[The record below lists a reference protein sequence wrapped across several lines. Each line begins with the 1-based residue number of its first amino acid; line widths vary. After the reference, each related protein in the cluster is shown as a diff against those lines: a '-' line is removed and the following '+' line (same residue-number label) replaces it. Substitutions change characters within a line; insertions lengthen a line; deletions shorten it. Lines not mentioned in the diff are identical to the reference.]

1 MSAWK
6 WFLAVAWISS
16 AGMEEARAIYS
27 FACANCGGEIT
38 DGRLLE
44 VGVCEKCLP
53 SSDGGLLEVAE
64 KLRAEGKLEKLRE
77 YLRIQ
82 LEYEDFRKFFEKALG
97 FEPWALQEVWAKRI
111 FSGDNFAIVAPTGVG
126 KTVLGLI
133 MALYLYRKRRR
144 CYLITPSSILAQQ
157 LYEKALSFAERAGIR
172 DPGAIIVYH
181 GGLSKGEKAEALKK
195 IDEKSGRIL
204 LITTDRFLVDHG
216 EALMKVKAFDYV
228 FVDDVDSF
236 LKSPKN
242 IDKAV
247 ALLGL
252 RPESVEKA
260 LKLIE
265 VRVKLAKSSSKE
277 LAEEYEKLSEEVGR
291 EKARRRGILVVAGA
305 TIRGRRTRRMMIFEE
320 LLDFEVG
327 RFQEFVR
334 NIEDFYLM
342 GGGDAIE
349 KAVELVKRH
358 GGGCLVFTPHALG
371 RAYAE
376 KVAERLQQAGLKVY
390 LYQKMETDILQR
402 FSEGEIDVM
411 VGLAASRSPLTR
423 GLDLPA
429 RIRYAVFVGV
439 PRRELRIGFDEY
451 NPTKLLILLT
461 NILPVLDDR
470 ARREAEVLIARLR
483 KVSPLSRD
491 LVEKIAKASEEGRKL
506 DGFEGYAQ
514 EIICSARDF
523 ARKNIDEKLA
533 EEIEKRLDVTLRLDE
548 EGMTLIIPDTT
559 GYIQASGRTS
569 RLYPYGVTKGMSV
582 VIVDDERAFKGLVT
596 RLKAQIEELEFEQYD
611 TKKAELVFRQIDEER
626 RLIKEIQSGKI
637 EIKVKDLVRAALML
651 VESPTK
657 ARTIAYLF
665 GRPFRRRLGPLTI
678 YEAAI
683 GGVIVGVAATQGHI
697 TDLITRGDRGVHGV
711 EIRDGRFIPV
721 YGVVRRC
728 YNCGEQ
734 WADGGDRCPTCK
746 SEDIFDKSEIIEAAR
761 RLAQQYNE
769 VYIATDPDAEG
780 EKIAYDL
787 MCLIK
792 PFNPNIHRLEFH
804 EVTRRGLLNAL
815 RNKRSVDVHL
825 VEAQLLR
832 RIEDRWIGFELSMK
846 LWERFGSRW
855 LSAGRVQTPVL
866 GWIVERTLEHRKK
879 RNLLRIRLASGLV
892 IDILDPKNLE
902 DLLKAW
908 EEKRLRV
915 RIRDLREEERVVNPP
930 PPYTTDALLRDA
942 FQYLRLTAANAM
954 QIAQELF
961 EAGLITYHRTDAT
974 TVSQAG
980 LSIAREYLSQ
990 ISPDLFTPRTYRV
1003 EGAHEGIRPVKP
1015 LDSEKLRY
1023 YIRIGLLAIPAR
1035 RLTEAH
1041 YRMYDLIFRR
1051 FIASQSKP
1059 ARILTQRFAAEVM
1072 GNVVEVSRDVEVKDE
1087 GFLKFFP
1094 ILRISPRIEEG
1105 EYEVEELEVRKVPS
1119 AWLLTEGDAVALMKE
1134 RGIGRP
1140 STYSK
1145 IIETLKERGYV
1156 IERAGRLI
1164 ATRKGINIYNY
1175 LIERF
1180 GRYVSEELTRK
1191 LEADMD
1197 LVERGEA
1204 NYQEIL
1210 RKLYEEVMGIRETPA
1225 MVEEAGS

>member
-1 MSAWK
+1 
-6 WFLAVAWISS
+6 
-16 AGMEEARAIYS
+16 MEEVRAIYN
-27 FACANCGGEIT
+27 FACVNCGGEIT
-38 DGRLLE
+38 DARLTR
-44 VGVCEKCLP
+44 VGVCEKCFRGD
-53 SSDGGLLEVAE
+53 SGSLLEIAE
-64 KLRAEGKLEKLRE
+64 RLKSSGKIRKLKE

-82 LEYEDFRKFFEKALG
+82 LEYERFKKFFEKALG
-97 FEPWALQEVWAKRI
+97 FEPWSLQEVWAKRI
-111 FSGDNFAIVAPTGVG
+111 ISGDNFAIVAPTGVG

-133 MALYLYRKRRR
+133 MALYLYEKHKR

-172 DPGAIIVYH
+172 KTEDIVVYH
-181 GGLSKGEKAEALKK
+181 AGLTKGEKEEALKK
-195 IDEKSGRIL
+195 IKELDRIL
-204 LITTDRFLVDHG
+204 LITTDRFLVDRG
-216 EALMKVKAFDYV
+216 DLLMSIKPFDYV

-252 RPESVEKA
+252 DPKAVDLA
-260 LKLIE
+260 LKLID
-265 VRVKLAKSSSKE
+265 VRIKLAKSPSKE
-277 LAEEYEKLSEEVGR
+277 LAEEYDRLSEEIER
-291 EKARRRGILVVAGA
+291 EKARRKGVLVVAGA
-305 TIRGRRTRRMMIFEE
+305 TIRGRKTKRMLIFEE

-334 NIEDFYLM
+334 NIEDLYINNN
-342 GGGDAIE
+342 DRDPIEEAIRI
-349 KAVELVKRH
+349 VKRH
-358 GGGCLVFTPHALG
+358 GGGCLIFTPHALG
-371 RAYAE
+371 RSYAE
-376 KVAERLQQAGLKVY
+376 QVAKRLESEGLKIY
-390 LYQKMETDILQR
+390 LYQKMEPDILQK

-411 VGLAASRSPLTR
+411 VGIAASRSPLAR

-439 PRRELRIGFDEY
+439 PRREIKLETEEY
-451 NPTKLLILLT
+451 NPTKLLILIT
-461 NILPVLDDR
+461 NILPALDDR
-470 ARREAEVLIARLR
+470 ARREAEALIARLR
-483 KVSPLSRD
+483 KITPLSRE
-491 LVEKIAKASEEGRKL
+491 LIEKIREADSQGRKL

-514 EIICSARDF
+514 EVISSAREF
-523 ARKNIDEKLA
+523 MKKNITPELVEK
-533 EEIEKRLDVTLRLDE
+533 IESKLDITLRPE
-548 EGMTLIIPDTT
+548 EDGFTLIIPDTT

-569 RLYPYGVTKGMSV
+569 RLYPYGVTKGASI
-582 VIVDDERAFKGLVT
+582 VIVDDERAFKGLIT
-596 RLKAQIEELEFEQYD
+596 RLKAQLEEIEFEPYD
-611 TKKAELVFRQIDEER
+611 PEKARIIFRQIDEER
-626 RLIKEIQSGKI
+626 RIIKEIQAGRI
-637 EIKVKDLVRAALML
+637 ELRVKDLVRAALML

-665 GRPFRRRLGPLTI
+665 GRPFRRRLGPLTV

-697 TDLITRGDRGVHGV
+697 TDLITRGDRGIHGV
-711 EIRDGRFIPV
+711 ERFDGRFVPV
-721 YGVVRRC
+721 YGVIKRC

-734 WADGGDRCPTCK
+734 WANGEERCPTCG
-746 SEDIFDKSEIIEAAR
+746 SEEIFDKSEIIEAVR

-804 EVTRRGLLNAL
+804 EVTRRALLAAL
-815 RNKRSVDVHL
+815 QNRRDVDLHL

-832 RIEDRWIGFELSMK
+832 RIEDRWIGFELSRK
-846 LWERFGSRW
+846 LWDRFGSKW

-866 GWIVERTLEHRKK
+866 GWIVKTTMDYRKK
-879 RNLLRIRLASGLV
+879 KNLLRIRLKDGFTAE
-892 IDILDPKNLE
+892 ILEPKNLDE
-902 DLLKAW
+902 ILKAW
-908 EEKRLRV
+908 EEKRLKV
-915 RIRDLREEERVVNPP
+915 RIKGVRLEERVVNPP
-930 PPYTTDALLRDA
+930 PPYTTDSLLKDA
-942 FQYLRLTAANAM
+942 FLYLRLGAANAM

-961 EAGLITYHRTDAT
+961 ESGLITYHRTDAT
-974 TVSQAG
+974 TVSQVG
-980 LSIAREYLSQ
+980 LGIAKEYLSQ
-990 ISPDLFTPRTYRV
+990 VDPSLYNPRTYRMK
-1003 EGAHEGIRPVKP
+1003 GAHECIRPVKP
-1015 LDSEKLRY
+1015 IDSEKLRY
-1023 YIRIGLLAIPAR
+1023 YIRIGLLTIPAR
-1035 RLTEAH
+1035 RLTEMH
-1041 YRMYDLIFRR
+1041 FRMYDLIFRR

-1059 ARILTQRFAAEVM
+1059 ARVITQKFVLEVM
-1072 GNVVEVSRDVEVKDE
+1072 GNEVEISRDVEIKEE

-1094 ILRISPRIEEG
+1094 VTRIMREVEEG

-1119 AWLLTEGDAVALMKE
+1119 AWLLTEGDTVALMKE

-1145 IIETLKERGYV
+1145 IIETLLERGYV

-1164 ATRKGINIYNY
+1164 ATKKGINVYNY

-1204 NYQEIL
+1204 DYQEIL
-1210 RKLYEEVMGIRETPA
+1210 RKLYEEVMEIRETPA
-1225 MVEEAGS
+1225 IAEQPKT